1 MSQEVPSTVE
11 KVKKKQIYLV
21 TRKEIRSKN
30 LFNGVVTKVNK
41 KRMGTRFSILSVEVS

>member
-21 TRKEIRSKN
+21 TKKIRSKN